1 MVNLIGDLFLN
12 WRSPAMGKA
21 TSESGIV
28 EQRTLMRKF
37 ASLTTGSIV
46 CGILIILKTSCVSFT
61 TIEIQN
67 IAFKR
72 WQASGRKALGWED
85 RRHVYHLCMQK
96 IEFYLALSHAVSQQ
110 AFAK

>member
-72 WQASGRKALGWED
+72 WQASGKKALGLED
-85 RRHVYHLCMQK
+85 RRLVFNLCMQK